1 MDVFDDV
8 QVVHFPPAPCPM
20 REEIAVNEAGP
31 RLSNKQA
38 PVPVNGTVGLTAQQV
53 VTQ

>member
-1 MDVFDDV
+1 MNGFDGV
-8 QVVHFPPAPCPM
+8 QALHFQPAPCPM

-31 RLSNKQA
+31 RLSDKPA

-53 VTQ
+53 VPQ